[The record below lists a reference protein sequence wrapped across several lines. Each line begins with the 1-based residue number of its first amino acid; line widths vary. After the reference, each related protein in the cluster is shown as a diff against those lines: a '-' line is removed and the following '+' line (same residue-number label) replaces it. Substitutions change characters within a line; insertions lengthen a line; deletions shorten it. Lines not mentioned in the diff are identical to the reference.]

1 MSSEPDPIRAR
12 SGRMVESIALVAR
25 WVLGAVFIY
34 MGLTKALHPE
44 QFLKLVRQYDLTAN
58 PFLLNSIAAALP
70 WFEVFCGAL
79 LLAGVAVR
87 GTALVCVLML
97 VPFTLVVAKR
107 ALALAAAEG
116 KPFTAI
122 KFDCGCGAGE
132 VVIWHK
138 VIENAMMVLLA
149 CWFMAGYG
157 RKLCARYSLLTESR
171 MPFEPSNQTGAG
183 AAITGDV
190 HKA

>member
-1 MSSEPDPIRAR
+1 
-12 SGRMVESIALVAR
+12 
-25 WVLGAVFIY
+25 
-34 MGLTKALHPE
+34 
-44 QFLKLVRQYDLTAN
+44 LVRQYDLTTN

-97 VPFTLVVAKR
+97 VPFTVVVVKR
-107 ALALAAAEG
+107 ALALAAAKG
-116 KPFTAI
+116 LPFTAI

-138 VIENAMMVLLA
+138 VVENAAMVLLA

-157 RKLCARYSLLTESR
+157 RKFCARYSLLTESR
-171 MPFEPSNQTGAG
+171 MPLGPSNQTGAG
-183 AAITGDV
+183 ATIPGDV